1 MSKNNQ
7 LIKYEENPIKRIFAN
22 ILNRIKNRF
31 SSSKKWSNEIED
43 MIKSEFNDI
52 QEQNQVKEILEDM
65 LSRNQ
70 YLLDTL
76 DIRIL
81 KSNYL
86 EIFEQPLLER
96 IVADENMQR
105 DILEM
110 SEEELK
116 TFGFLLQYKV
126 TDQKERITNINT
138 NFLKNIKLNKLQNL
152 SETDKTK
159 AISILLSSSEFR
171 LDNLLELDSYYEKR
185 KNACK
190 RIIDNPKVIEE
201 YDYDTYWEKID
212 KGEEID
218 IPYSIIEEMQQL
230 NATERIQ
237 FAIIQTKY
245 GMSLEKARELCKN
258 FGKDVDKLEQ
268 TEETRIIEELK
279 QILDEKDIEKLRQID
294 LDENFA
300 NYEGTLNII
309 PNLRNSYLHEYQK
322 TLYQIKEDDYI
333 GTQDGIKIYNALG
346 INNDK
351 ADFNMILTAIGGVY
365 AYSHDYSNMEKDW
378 DRADSNH
385 TISCSY
391 IGNDFLGVTDTTF
404 LLGFSDI
411 KDNELIHSRNQ
422 DAGAGDSIFE
432 PYAKSEFLIPETQI
446 NTSKG
451 YNEMVLE
458 RKIEEDGKL
467 VNRMPTYAVFL
478 AENINDINDEN
489 NAKWQNAKEMAKQR
503 NIPIVVVDVQ
513 KCLELEWQKTQ
524 DMITIIKEQ
533 KRMDLIP
540 EVIHKLENNRG
551 YDGLAD
557 INRNVFS
564 DKKIKDSLEQ
574 IIGTIIT
581 SDTDTFNMG
590 IEKFVNVTKEI
601 VKNYDEH
608 SSSEDTFDHNK
619 KYKTFNYR
627 ETMERLKVLFGS
639 RNGLFKRK
647 EKTKEREDD
656 KEQNNNK
663 KNEIEL

>member
-7 LIKYEENPIKRIFAN
+7 LIKYENNLIKGIFAN

-31 SSSKKWSNEIED
+31 SSSKKWNSEIED
-43 MIKSEFNDI
+43 MIKSEFYDR
-52 QEQNQVKEILEDM
+52 QEQEQVNKMLEDM
-65 LSRNQ
+65 LSRNKD
-70 YLLDTL
+70 LLDTL

-86 EIFEQPLLER
+86 EIFEKPLLER
-96 IVADENMQR
+96 IVADKNMQR
-105 DILEM
+105 DILEL

-116 TFGFLLQYKV
+116 AFGFLLQYKAI
-126 TDQKERITNINT
+126 DQKERITNINT
-138 NFLKNIKLNKLQNL
+138 RSLKNIKLNELQNL
-152 SETDKTK
+152 SESDKTK
-159 AISILLSSSEFR
+159 TISILLSGSEFR
-171 LDNLLELDSYYEKR
+171 LSDLSELNNYYEKR
-185 KNACK
+185 RNACK
-190 RIIDNPKVIEE
+190 QIIDNPNVIEE
-201 YDYDTYWEKID
+201 YDYDTYWKRIESGEK
-212 KGEEID
+212 ID
-218 IPYSIIEEMQQL
+218 IPYGIIDEMQQL
-230 NATERIQ
+230 NVDERIR
-237 FAIIQTKY
+237 FAIIETKY
-245 GMSLEKARELCKN
+245 GMSLEKARELYRT
-258 FGKDVDKLEQ
+258 FGKDVDKIEQ
-268 TEETRIIEELK
+268 TEETRIIKEIK
-279 QILDEKDIEKLRQID
+279 QILEEKDIDILKHID
-294 LDENFA
+294 LSENPA
-300 NYEGTLNII
+300 NYEGTMNII
-309 PNLRNSYLHEYQK
+309 PNLRNSYLKKYQK
-322 TLYQIKEDDYI
+322 TLYQVKEEDYI
-333 GTQDGIKIYNALG
+333 GTQEGIKIYNVLG
-346 INNDK
+346 INNDN
-351 ADFNMILTAIGGVY
+351 ANFNMILTAIGGVY
-365 AYSHDYSNMEKDW
+365 AYSHDFSDMKKDW

-391 IGNDFLGVTDTTF
+391 IGNDFLGVTDTAF

-422 DAGAGDSIFE
+422 DAGAGNSIFE

-478 AENINDINDEN
+478 AENINDISDEN
-489 NAKWQNAKEMAKQR
+489 NAKWRNAKQMAKQL

-524 DMITIIKEQ
+524 DMITIIKES

-564 DKKIKDSLEQ
+564 DKKVKDSLEQ

-619 KYKTFNYR
+619 KYKTFNYKGY
-627 ETMERLKVLFGS
+627 MERLKVLFGS
-639 RNGLFKRK
+639 RNGLFKSIEK
-647 EKTKEREDD
+647 ESNVVKTQD
-656 KEQNNNK
+656 KNMEEQS
-663 KNEIEL
+663 I

>member
-1 MSKNNQ
+1 MSKKNQ
-7 LIKYEENPIKRIFAN
+7 LVKYEENPIKRWFSN
-22 ILNRIKNRF
+22 ILNSIKNRF
-31 SSSKKWSNEIED
+31 IPRKSLNSEIENV
-43 MIKSEFNDI
+43 IKSEFYDR
-52 QEQNQVKEILEDM
+52 QEQEQVNKMLEDM
-65 LSRNQ
+65 LSRNR

-86 EIFEQPLLER
+86 EIFEQHLLER

-116 TFGFLLQYKV
+116 TFGLLLQYKA
-126 TDQKERITNINT
+126 TDQKERITRINTSSLRNIN
-138 NFLKNIKLNKLQNL
+138 LDELQNL
-152 SETDKTK
+152 SESDRTK
-159 AISILLSSSEFR
+159 AISILLSNSEFK
-171 LDNLLELDSYYEKR
+171 LSDLSELNNYYEKR

-190 RIIDNPKVIEE
+190 RIIDNPNVIEE
-201 YDYDTYWEKID
+201 YDYDTYWERIES
-212 KGEEID
+212 GEEID
-218 IPYSIIEEMQQL
+218 IPYGIIDEMQQL
-230 NATERIQ
+230 KVDERIRW
-237 FAIIQTKY
+237 AIIETKY
-245 GMSLEKARELCKN
+245 GMSLEKARELCRT
-258 FGKDVDKLEQ
+258 FGKDVDKIEQ
-268 TEETRIIEELK
+268 TEEARIIKEIK
-279 QILDEKDIEKLRQID
+279 QILEEKDIEKLKKID
-294 LDENFA
+294 LSENLA
-300 NYEGTLNII
+300 NYEGTMNII
-309 PNLRNSYLHEYQK
+309 PNLRNGYLREYQK
-322 TLYQIKEDDYI
+322 TLYQLKEDDYI
-333 GTQDGIKIYNALG
+333 GTQDGINIYNVLG
-346 INNDK
+346 KNNDN

-365 AYSHDYSNMEKDW
+365 AYSHDFSDMKKDW
-378 DRADSNH
+378 HRADSNH

-432 PYAKSEFLIPETQI
+432 PYAKSEFLIPENQL

-451 YNEMVLE
+451 YNELVLE
-458 RKIEEDGKL
+458 RKIEKDGKL

-489 NAKWQNAKEMAKQR
+489 NAKWQNAKKMAKQL
-503 NIPIVVVDVQ
+503 NIPIVIVDVQ

-524 DMITIIKEQ
+524 DMITLIKEQ

-608 SSSEDTFDHNK
+608 SLSEDTFDHNK
-619 KYKTFNYR
+619 KYKTFNYKGY
-627 ETMERLKVLFGS
+627 MERLKVLFGS
-639 RNGLFKRK
+639 RNGIFKSSEK
-647 EKTKEREDD
+647 ELVVNKTQD
-656 KEQNNNK
+656 KC
-663 KNEIEL
+663 

>member
-7 LIKYEENPIKRIFAN
+7 LIKYENNLIKGIFAN

-31 SSSKKWSNEIED
+31 NSSKKWNSEIED
-43 MIKSEFNDI
+43 MIKSEFYDR
-52 QEQNQVKEILEDM
+52 QEQEQVNKILEDM
-65 LSRNQ
+65 LSRNKD
-70 YLLDTL
+70 LLDTL

-86 EIFEQPLLER
+86 EIFEKPLLER
-96 IVADENMQR
+96 IVADKNMQR
-105 DILEM
+105 DILEL

-116 TFGFLLQYKV
+116 AFGFLLQYKAI
-126 TDQKERITNINT
+126 DQKERITNINT
-138 NFLKNIKLNKLQNL
+138 RSLRNIKLNELQNL
-152 SETDKTK
+152 SESDKTK
-159 AISILLSSSEFR
+159 IISILLSGSEFR
-171 LDNLLELDSYYEKR
+171 LSDLSELNNYYEKR
-185 KNACK
+185 RNACK
-190 RIIDNPKVIEE
+190 QIIDNPNVIEE
-201 YDYDTYWEKID
+201 YDYDTYWERIES
-212 KGEEID
+212 GEKID
-218 IPYSIIEEMQQL
+218 IPYGIIDEMQQL
-230 NATERIQ
+230 NVDERIR
-237 FAIIQTKY
+237 FAIIETKY
-245 GMSLEKARELCKN
+245 GMSLEKARELYRT
-258 FGKDVDKLEQ
+258 FGKDVDKIEQ
-268 TEETRIIEELK
+268 TEETRIIKEIK
-279 QILDEKDIEKLRQID
+279 QILEEKDIDILKHID
-294 LDENFA
+294 LSENPA
-300 NYEGTLNII
+300 NYEGTMNII
-309 PNLRNSYLHEYQK
+309 PNLRNSYLKKYQK
-322 TLYQIKEDDYI
+322 TLYQVKEEDYI
-333 GTQDGIKIYNALG
+333 GTQEGIKIYNVLG
-346 INNDK
+346 INNDN
-351 ADFNMILTAIGGVY
+351 ANFNMILTAIGGVY
-365 AYSHDYSNMEKDW
+365 AYSHDFSDMKKDW

-391 IGNDFLGVTDTTF
+391 IGNDFLGVTDTAF

-478 AENINDINDEN
+478 AENINDISDEN
-489 NAKWQNAKEMAKQR
+489 NAKWRNAKQMAKQL

-524 DMITIIKEQ
+524 DMITIIKES

-564 DKKIKDSLEQ
+564 DKKVKDSLEQ

-581 SDTDTFNMG
+581 SDIDTFNMG

-619 KYKTFNYR
+619 RYKTFNYKGY
-627 ETMERLKVLFGS
+627 MERLKVLFGS
-639 RNGLFKRK
+639 RNGLFKSIEK
-647 EKTKEREDD
+647 ESNVVKTQD
-656 KEQNNNK
+656 KNMEEQS
-663 KNEIEL
+663 I